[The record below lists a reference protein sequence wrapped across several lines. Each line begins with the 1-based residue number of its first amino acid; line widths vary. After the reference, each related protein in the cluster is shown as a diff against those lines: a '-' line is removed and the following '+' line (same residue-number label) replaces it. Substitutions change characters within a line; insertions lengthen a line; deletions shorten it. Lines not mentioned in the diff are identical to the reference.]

1 MKTPLIIFSLLCT
14 GMTYS
19 QVEAIEITPMFGY
32 TFNGSIAQYGQ
43 YYDLT
48 NAVSF
53 GGLVDIE
60 VYSKNHIEISYRRS
74 IQTVH
79 YEESFSSGQFEVGME
94 QYHFGLVQELG
105 ENYKVKPFWNFAL
118 GTTRYFEQDKRW
130 SEAYRFSLAAGI
142 GAKFF
147 LTNNIGFRIQ
157 SQLVVP
163 MYYGGFGVF
172 CDGAGYCSGSTSFN
186 IPILHFDL
194 SGGLIVRIPTKR

>member
-1 MKTPLIIFSLLCT
+1 MKTLLFVLSLLFT

-32 TFNGSIAQYGQ
+32 TFNGSIAEYGQ
-43 YYDLT
+43 YYDMRD
-48 NAVSF
+48 AVSF
-53 GGLVDIE
+53 GALVDIE

-74 IQTVH
+74 IQTVE
-79 YEESFSSGQFEVGME
+79 YTESFSSGQFEVGME
-94 QYHFGLVQELG
+94 HYHIGLVQELG

-118 GTTRYFEQDKRW
+118 GTTRYFEQEKRW
-130 SEAYRFSLAAGI
+130 SESYRFSLAAGI

-172 CDGAGYCSGSTSFN
+172 CDGSGYCSGGTSFN
-186 IPILHFDL
+186 IPILHLDV